1 MCSFRTLI
9 AAAMAAATITFA
21 VAAPAAAGTVTV
33 GYYCYGPGIAQGRIM
48 LMEITAPA
56 TATRGS
62 TITLGASITDTRNWD
77 QEFKPGEFHA
87 IMGIALGGASSGT
100 VEATG
105 LDTPAIPRG
114 EPLRL
119 VGGHAQVTLNN
130 VGEVTFSPVMWWH
143 VNNSGVRFYR
153 CEMPP
158 GQTAPVAETTHVA

>member
-1 MCSFRTLI
+1 MISTGFLLGGNADMRSFRTLI
-9 AAAMAAATITFA
+9 AAAMGAAAVTVA
-21 VAAPAAAGTVTV
+21 AAAPATAGTVTV
-33 GYYCYGPGIAQGRIM
+33 SYNCFGPGIAQGRTM

-77 QEFKPGEFHA
+77 QEFQPGQFHA
-87 IMGIALGGASSGT
+87 IMGITLSGASSGT

-119 VGGHAQVTLNN
+119 VGGHAQVTVSNPAD
-130 VGEVTFSPVMWWH
+130 VTFQPTTWWH
-143 VNNSGVRFYR
+143 VNN
-153 CEMPP
+153 
-158 GQTAPVAETTHVA
+158 